1 MNLKNYKR
9 AAFPAVAIETVEEG
23 RLLGV
28 IKAQFS
34 GAEIVSIAAVG
45 GLKSVSENKVIDAR
59 AAYPQAWGYACDH
72 PGCICVAYDFQHV
85 IRNAGAYRPLKDSL
99 GVLKALRPSSM
110 IVLVSPAWAIS
121 DELKHEIPVLQFGLP
136 TRAELGE
143 ALKVVADG
151 ASVKVGEADP
161 LLDAAA
167 GLSLGE
173 AENAFALSLVQDK
186 RLNPLTVEGEKMRL
200 VRSSGFLEVSAPAP
214 ADSVGGLQN
223 LKDYVSG
230 QIIPSMHDDVL
241 RVKGLM
247 LVGVPGTGKS
257 LAARAMGSM
266 LGWPVVR
273 MDVASLKAGIVG
285 ASESNL
291 RQALKLVDAIAPCV
305 LWCDE
310 IEKAVGG
317 YASSAQTDS
326 GVTLGMVG
334 QLLNWLQEHTS
345 AVITVM
351 TCNDFAKLPPEL
363 SRAGRIDEMFFVDL
377 PSASERAEIA
387 RVHLNRYADKPN
399 GQCDVVA
406 KISEGWTGAEIE
418 QCIKVA
424 ARATSRAITDESLQ
438 AAAATIRPISRVRG
452 DEIKA
457 LREWAK
463 DRLRIANTV
472 DKVSK
477 SESGRSVEGE

>member
-1 MNLKNYKR
+1 
-9 AAFPAVAIETVEEG
+9 
-23 RLLGV
+23 
-28 IKAQFS
+28 
-34 GAEIVSIAAVG
+34 
-45 GLKSVSENKVIDAR
+45 
-59 AAYPQAWGYACDH
+59 
-72 PGCICVAYDFQHV
+72 
-85 IRNAGAYRPLKDSL
+85 
-99 GVLKALRPSSM
+99 
-110 IVLVSPAWAIS
+110 
-121 DELKHEIPVLQFGLP
+121 
-136 TRAELGE
+136 
-143 ALKVVADG
+143 
-151 ASVKVGEADP
+151 
-161 LLDAAA
+161 
-167 GLSLGE
+167 
-173 AENAFALSLVQDK
+173 
-186 RLNPLTVEGEKMRL
+186 
-200 VRSSGFLEVSAPAP
+200 
-214 ADSVGGLQN
+214 
-223 LKDYVSG
+223 
-230 QIIPSMHDDVL
+230 
-241 RVKGLM
+241 
-247 LVGVPGTGKS
+247 
-257 LAARAMGSM
+257 
-266 LGWPVVR
+266 
-273 MDVASLKAGIVG
+273 MDMSSLKAGIVG

-377 PSASERAEIA
+377 PSASERIEIA
-387 RVHLNRYADKPN
+387 RVHLNRYASKPN
-399 GQCDVVA
+399 GQCQSIA
-406 KISEGWTGAEIE
+406 KLSEGWTGAEIE

-424 ARATSRAITDESLQ
+424 ARATSRAITDESLR
-438 AAAATIRPISRVRG
+438 AAAATIRPISQVRG

-477 SESGRSVEGE
+477 SESGRSVEGD